1 VTDPIA
7 DPWGERTPYAEGA
20 KWPDRVDSNVV
31 IQPERWVQSAC
42 VLCSNGCG
50 VDIGVADGRIVGVR
64 GRQVD
69 RVNQGR
75 LGPKGLYGWQAN
87 NADDRLRRPLV
98 RRNGELVETDWD
110 TAMNAVAGRARR
122 LLGKRGPGS
131 IGFYT
136 TGQLFVEDYYTL
148 AVLTRAGIGTPHVD
162 GNTRLCTATAAAALK
177 ETFGCDGQPG
187 TLADVDHADTI
198 FHVGVNLAETQTVT
212 WMRTLDRLHG
222 PDRPR
227 LIVVDPRE
235 TPAAREADVHLPIR
249 SGTNV
254 ALLNAIIRELLQ
266 RDWVDGGWVDEHTV
280 GLEGLEE
287 TVAPYTP
294 EHAAEI
300 CAVPADDI
308 RRAAE
313 LIGTAERLLSVVLQG
328 VYQSNQATAAA
339 CQVNNINLLRGM
351 IGRPGCGVLQM
362 NGQPT
367 SQNTRETGCDGD
379 LSGFRNWQNPKH
391 VEELAELWNVDPLTI
406 PHWGPPTHAMQ
417 IFRYAEKGSIGFLW
431 IVGTNPAVS
440 LPDLGRIRSILAK
453 EELFVV
459 VSDAFMTETAELAD
473 VVFPSA
479 IWGEKAGTFTNADRT
494 VHFSEQAIEPPG
506 EARADREIF
515 VDFAK
520 RLGLRDKDGDPLL
533 KWRTPEEAYAAWQE
547 CSKGRPCNYSEL
559 SYDALRAGSGLPWG
573 GERLYADGRFPTDA
587 DFAQDY
593 GHDLMTG
600 AAMSRMEF
608 EALGANGRAILKP
621 ADYRPPLEE
630 PDGDYPFFLT
640 TGRVVY
646 HFHTRTKTGRAP
658 ELEEA
663 APDVWVELS
672 EADASRLGIED
683 GQLVRVE
690 SPRGAVEGPAR
701 VTGNREGVVF
711 IPFHYGYWDDR
722 DGHRRAANELTITA
736 WDPVSK
742 QPVFKTAA
750 ARVVVP

>member
-1 VTDPIA
+1 
-7 DPWGERTPYAEGA
+7 
-20 KWPDRVDSNVV
+20 
-31 IQPERWVQSAC
+31 
-42 VLCSNGCG
+42 
-50 VDIGVADGRIVGVR
+50 
-64 GRQVD
+64 
-69 RVNQGR
+69 
-75 LGPKGLYGWQAN
+75 
-87 NADDRLRRPLV
+87 
-98 RRNGELVETDWD
+98 
-110 TAMNAVAGRARR
+110 
-122 LLGKRGPGS
+122 
-131 IGFYT
+131 
-136 TGQLFVEDYYTL
+136 
-148 AVLTRAGIGTPHVD
+148 
-162 GNTRLCTATAAAALK
+162 
-177 ETFGCDGQPG
+177 
-187 TLADVDHADTI
+187 
-198 FHVGVNLAETQTVT
+198 
-212 WMRTLDRLHG
+212 
-222 PDRPR
+222 
-227 LIVVDPRE
+227 
-235 TPAAREADVHLPIR
+235 
-249 SGTNV
+249 
-254 ALLNAIIRELLQ
+254 
-266 RDWVDGGWVDEHTV
+266 
-280 GLEGLEE
+280 
-287 TVAPYTP
+287 
-294 EHAAEI
+294 
-300 CAVPADDI
+300 
-308 RRAAE
+308 
-313 LIGTAERLLSVVLQG
+313 
-328 VYQSNQATAAA
+328 
-339 CQVNNINLLRGM
+339 
-351 IGRPGCGVLQM
+351 M

-608 EALGANGRAILKP
+608 EALGANGRAILKA
-621 ADYRPPLEE
+621 ADYRPRKARPRTTRSCSTPAASSTTSTPAPRPAERRSWRRPLRMSGSSSPRPMPPGSGSRTDSWCVSSRRVARSRGRLGSPATEKVSCSSRS
-630 PDGDYPFFLT
+630 T
-640 TGRVVY
+640 TATG
-646 HFHTRTKTGRAP
+646 TRTGPASTRAP
-658 ELEEA
+658 RT
-663 APDVWVELS
+663 S
-672 EADASRLGIED
+672 
-683 GQLVRVE
+683 
-690 SPRGAVEGPAR
+690 
-701 VTGNREGVVF
+701 
-711 IPFHYGYWDDR
+711 
-722 DGHRRAANELTITA
+722 
-736 WDPVSK
+736 
-742 QPVFKTAA
+742 
-750 ARVVVP
+750 